1 MQEPKEPSDVGVQ
14 ELRSRTGDEA
24 RVLVAGAGPAGAIL
38 SLELAGHGVRS
49 RVVDRA
55 AAPPLFPKMDYI
67 NARSMELLRRL
78 GLADRVREGAVPAG
92 FDADFVFLTGL
103 DEPPVAVWRQPS
115 PRAQAERY
123 ATAADGTGA
132 AEPYLRITGSLLED
146 VLRQAL
152 REHPLVDFEEGVE
165 VTALAQDADGVT
177 VTLADRGEE
186 PAGRER
192 ELRVEY
198 LVGCDGGG
206 SAVRRALGVDQ
217 PVSGPSSSR
226 CSVYFRSSDPLLR
239 RHGRAFITTSA
250 RGITL
255 VSRDE
260 GELWTASFQIPDGT
274 RFEGDPVAAMC
285 EKLGEEFTVDEVL
298 TVSHWTGTLA
308 VTDRYREG
316 RVFLAG
322 DSAHQF
328 YPFGGHGANTG
339 IADAVDLGWKL
350 AARLAGWGGEALL
363 DSYED
368 ERRPVALFNKEMSS
382 NLLEVWRR
390 FGQLARD
397 GASREQLAG
406 FLERESYQVD
416 NSGIHFGHRYHRSR
430 VVAAEPG
437 PAPRWEWT
445 GITPQVWPGGRVPA
459 LPLADGTQLFDRFG
473 PGLTLVDLSG
483 TGAGAPLA
491 KRAAEQGVP
500 LEHLTFDAAEAAAIR
515 TVWGADLVLVRPDQ
529 HAAWRGDRLPEDGS
543 ALLDLVLG
551 RAKAVGA

>member
-14 ELRSRTGDEA
+14 ELRSRTRDEA
-24 RVLVAGAGPAGAIL
+24 PVLVAGAGPAGAIL
-38 SLELAGHGVRS
+38 SLELARHGVRS
-49 RVVDRA
+49 IVADRA

-78 GLADRVREGAVPAG
+78 GLADRIREGAVPAE
-92 FDADFVFLTGL
+92 FDADFVFLTAL

-115 PRAQAERY
+115 PRAQAQRY
-123 ATAADGTGA
+123 AAAEDGTGA

-152 REHPLVDFEEGVE
+152 REHPLVDFRESVE
-165 VTALAQDADGVT
+165 VTALQQDADGVT
-177 VTLADRGEE
+177 VTLADRAEGPEDR
-186 PAGRER
+186 GG
-192 ELRVEY
+192 ELRVAY

-206 SAVRRALGVDQ
+206 SAVRRALGVEQ

-285 EKLGEEFTVDEVL
+285 EKLGEDFTVDEVL

-308 VTDRYREG
+308 VTDRYRVG

-339 IADAVDLGWKL
+339 IADAVDIGWKL
-350 AARLAGWGGEALL
+350 AARVGGWGGETLL
-363 DSYED
+363 DSYEA

-416 NSGIHFGHRYHRSR
+416 NSGIHFGHRYHRSP
-430 VVAAEPG
+430 VIATEPG

-445 GITPQVWPGGRVPA
+445 GITPEVWPGGRVPA
-459 LPLADGTQLFDRFG
+459 VRLADGAPLFDRFG

-491 KRAAEQGVP
+491 KQAAEQGVP
-500 LEHLTFDAAEAAAIR
+500 LEHLALDGDDRSRVR

-529 HAAWRGDRLPEDGS
+529 HAAWRADRLPEDGP

-551 RAKAVGA
+551 RANGAAS

>member
-1 MQEPKEPSDVGVQ
+1 MSVEVRRG
-14 ELRSRTGDEA
+14 RTRDEA
-24 RVLVAGAGPAGAIL
+24 RVLVAGAGPAGAML
-38 SLELAGHGVRS
+38 ALELARYGVRS
-49 RVVDRA
+49 LVVDRA

-67 NARSMELLRRL
+67 NARSVELLRRL
-78 GLADRVREGAVPAG
+78 GLADKVRAGAVPAQY
-92 FDADFVFLTGL
+92 DADFLWIADL
-103 DEPPVAVWRQPS
+103 DEPPIAVWRQPS
-115 PRAQAERY
+115 PRRQAERY
-123 ATAADGTGA
+123 AAAADGTA
-132 AEPYLRITGSLLED
+132 AVEPYLRITGSLLED
-146 VLRQAL
+146 VLRREL
-152 REHPLVDFEEGVE
+152 RAHPLVDFEEELELTGLE
-165 VTALAQDADGVT
+165 QDAQGVTAE
-177 VTLADRGEE
+177 LADRRD
-186 PAGRER
+186 ATDRGR
-192 ELRVEY
+192 RVRADY

-206 SAVRRALGVDQ
+206 SAARRSLGIGL

-274 RFEGDPVAAMC
+274 RFEGDPVAALS
-285 EKLGEEFTVDEVL
+285 EKLGERIDVDEVL

-308 VTDRYREG
+308 VADRYREG

-350 AARLAGWGGEALL
+350 AARLGGWGGEALL

-368 ERRPVALFNKEMSS
+368 ERRPVALFNKEMSG

-416 NSGIHFGHRYHRSR
+416 NRGIHFGHRYHRSK
-430 VVAAEPG
+430 VIAFADG
-437 PAPRWEWT
+437 PAPPWEWT
-445 GITPQVWPGGRVPA
+445 GISPALWPGGRVPA
-459 LPLADGTQLFDRFG
+459 VRLADGSELFDWFG
-473 PGLTLVDLSG
+473 SALTLVDLSG
-483 TGAGAPLA
+483 RAAGAPLA
-491 KRAAEQGVP
+491 KLAAEQGVP
-500 LEHLTFDAAEAAAIR
+500 LDHVMLEDPAVRA
-515 TVWGADLVLVRPDQ
+515 VWATDLVLVRPDQ
-529 HAAWRGDRLPEDGS
+529 HAAWSGDRLPQDLS

-551 RAKAVGA
+551 RVKQVTA

>member
-1 MQEPKEPSDVGVQ
+1 MGVQ

>member
-14 ELRSRTGDEA
+14 ELRSRTRDEA

-38 SLELAGHGVRS
+38 SLELARHGVRS

-78 GLADRVREGAVPAG
+78 GLADRIREGAVPAE

-103 DEPPVAVWRQPS
+103 DEPPVGVWRQPS

-123 ATAADGTGA
+123 AAAADGTGA

-152 REHPLVDFEEGVE
+152 REHPLVDFEESVE
-165 VTALAQDADGVT
+165 LTALEQDADGVT
-177 VTLADRGEE
+177 VTLADRAGG
-186 PAGRER
+186 PADRGR

-285 EKLGEEFTVDEVL
+285 EKLGEDFTVDEVL

-322 DSAHQF
+322 DAAHQF

-339 IADAVDLGWKL
+339 IADAVDIGWKL
-350 AARLAGWGGEALL
+350 AARLGGWGGEALL

-406 FLERESYQVD
+406 FLEREAYQVD

-437 PAPRWEWT
+437 PAPRWDWT

-459 LPLADGTQLFDRFG
+459 LPLADGTPLFDRFG

-491 KRAAEQGVP
+491 KTAAEQDVP
-500 LEHLTFDAAEAAAIR
+500 LEHLALDGAEAAGVRA
-515 TVWGADLVLVRPDQ
+515 VWGADLVLVRPDQ
-529 HAAWRGDRLPEDGS
+529 HAAWRGDRLPDDGS

-551 RAKAVGA
+551 RAKAVAA

>member
-1 MQEPKEPSDVGVQ
+1 M
-14 ELRSRTGDEA
+14 RDEA
-24 RVLVAGAGPAGAIL
+24 RVLVAGAGPVGAIL
-38 SLELAGHGVRS
+38 SLELARHGVPS
-49 RVVDRA
+49 LVVDRA

-78 GLADRVREGAVPAG
+78 GVADRVRAGAVPAE
-92 FDADFVFLTGL
+92 FDADFLFVL
-103 DEPPVAVWRQPS
+103 DLDQPPVAVWRQPS
-115 PRAQAERY
+115 PRKQADRY
-123 ATAADGTGA
+123 ASAADGTGA

-146 VLRQAL
+146 VLRQEL
-152 REHPLVDFEEGVE
+152 RAHPLVDFAESVE
-165 VTALAQDADGVT
+165 LTGLEQDADGVT
-177 VTLADRGEE
+177 ATLADRGDG
-186 PAGRER
+186 PHDRGR
-192 ELRVEY
+192 RVRVDY

-206 SAVRRALGVDQ
+206 SAVRRALGIDL
-217 PVSGPSSSR
+217 PVSGPASSR

-274 RFEGDPVAAMC
+274 RFEGDPVAAMS
-285 EKLGEEFTVDEVL
+285 EKLGEDISVDEVL

-308 VTDRYREG
+308 VADRYRSG

-339 IADAVDLGWKL
+339 IADAVDIGWKL
-350 AARLAGWGGEALL
+350 AARLGGWGGEALL
-363 DSYED
+363 DSYEA
-368 ERRPVALFNKEMSS
+368 ERRPVALFNKEMSG

-406 FLERESYQVD
+406 FLEREAYQVD
-416 NSGIHFGHRYHRSR
+416 NSGIHFGHRYHRSA
-430 VVAAEPG
+430 VIAAEPG
-437 PAPRWEWT
+437 PAPRWDWT
-445 GITPQVWPGGRVPA
+445 GITPSVWPGGRVPA
-459 LPLADGTQLFDRFG
+459 LRLADGSPLFDRFG
-473 PGLTLVDLSG
+473 PDLTLVDLSG
-483 TGAGAPLA
+483 SDAGAPLV
-491 KRAAEQGVP
+491 KLAAEEGVP
-500 LEHLTFDAAEAAAIR
+500 MDHLALDDPALRAL
-515 TVWGADLVLVRPDQ
+515 WGTGLVLVRPDQ
-529 HAAWRGDRLPEDGS
+529 HAAWRGENLPEDGS

-551 RAKAVGA
+551 RTRGVRA